1 MSHFNLI
8 DEKWIPVRFTDGRR
22 AELGIRDTFLRS
34 KEIAVVEDG
43 SPLVVAALYRFLLAV
58 LYRAV
63 EGPTD
68 IDQAKALFKSGFPAG
83 KIEAYLTKWRNR
95 FWLFDEKYPFG
106 QVVDY
111 IPKEWRSW
119 TVLSTEC
126 NDDNSKV
133 LFDHVDVRAP
143 GSISEAS
150 SARWLL
156 ATQTFSIG
164 KGKSPLGYT
173 SSAPSAT
180 GVMVIP
186 LGRNLEDTLL
196 FSLVPQGR
204 FTSDGDKPIWER
216 EAENIGYL
224 KDGPERDIT
233 GLADLYSW
241 RARSILL
248 ERDPSGGVSRLA
260 FASGVKPRRS
270 PDQTDPMLAYRI
282 HEKFGILPIQFQ
294 ERGLWRDFDSLLPDE
309 STRLAPKVIEN
320 AAILTRLDRSRF
332 PTSMMVLGQ
341 ANDQA
346 KIEFWRMERFN
357 LPGALAGDKAIRFD
371 IRRFLELA
379 ETNQKFLWSAAAR
392 FAQDMLSHGD
402 HRKPTKK
409 DISEFVRQMPC
420 MPMYWSVLEAK
431 FHEILQS
438 FTLEANPDLIELEWR
453 QAVCN
458 ALDEAWKEHRIS
470 VSMGDAWTIRALVKA
485 EGKIQSSLKKLYA
498 ETADFSQRLEKEGV

>member
-8 DEKWIPVRFTDGRR
+8 DEKWIPVRFTDGSRG
-22 AELGIRDTFLRS
+22 ELGIRETLLRS
-34 KEIAVVEDG
+34 KEIAVVEDD
-43 SPLVVAALYRFLLAV
+43 SPLVVAALHRFLLAV
-58 LYRAV
+58 LYRAL

-68 IDQAKALFKSGFPAG
+68 IDQVKALFKSGFPPG
-83 KIEAYLTKWRNR
+83 KIEAYLMKWRDR

-106 QVVDY
+106 QVPTFM
-111 IPKEWRSW
+111 PKEWRSW
-119 TVLSTEC
+119 TVLSTEY

-143 GSISEAS
+143 GSISSAA

-164 KGKSPLGYT
+164 KGKSELAYT

-186 LGRNLEDTLL
+186 LGRNLEDTLM
-196 FSLVPQGR
+196 FSLVPQSR
-204 FTSDGDKPIWER
+204 LVSDGDKPVWER
-216 EAENIGYL
+216 EAEDIRYL
-224 KDGPERDIT
+224 KGGPEQDVS

-248 ERDPSGGVSRLA
+248 NRDPAGGVSRLA

-270 PDQTDPMLAYRI
+270 PDQADPMLAYRV
-282 HEKFGILPIQFQ
+282 HEKFGILPVQFQ
-294 ERGLWRDFDSLLPDE
+294 ERGLWRDFDSLLPDDT
-309 STRLAPKVIEN
+309 SSLAPQVIGN
-320 AAILTRLDRSRF
+320 ATTLARSDRSRF
-332 PTSMMVLGQ
+332 PTSVMVLGQ

-346 KIEFWRMERFN
+346 KIEFWRMERFA
-357 LPGALAGDKAIRFD
+357 LPGALAGDKDIRSD

-379 ETNQKFLWSAAAR
+379 EATQKSLWSTAAG

-402 HRKPTKK
+402 RRRPTKK
-409 DISEFVRQMPC
+409 DIREFVRQMSC
-420 MPMYWSVLEAK
+420 MPIYWSRLEAK
-431 FHEILQS
+431 FRETLQS
-438 FTLEANPDLIELEWR
+438 FTLEAKPDLIELEWR
-453 QAVCN
+453 QAVRN
-458 ALDEAWKEHRIS
+458 ALDEAWKEHRTS

-485 EGKIQSSLKKLYA
+485 EGKIRSALNKMDA
-498 ETADFSQRLEKEGV
+498 EIADFKQRLEKEGA